1 MVTRSPIWLDLRW
14 VAANLF
20 SERLESPEYMLRSG
34 VSQVGLRQ
42 ASVKFRA
49 DQSCLQPFKQNLGTL
64 LADL

>member
-20 SERLESPEYMLRSG
+20 PERLESPEYMLRSG
-34 VSQVGLRQ
+34 VLQVGLRQ
-42 ASVKFRA
+42 VKFRV
-49 DQSCLQPFKQNLGTL
+49 DQSCLRPFKRNLGTL